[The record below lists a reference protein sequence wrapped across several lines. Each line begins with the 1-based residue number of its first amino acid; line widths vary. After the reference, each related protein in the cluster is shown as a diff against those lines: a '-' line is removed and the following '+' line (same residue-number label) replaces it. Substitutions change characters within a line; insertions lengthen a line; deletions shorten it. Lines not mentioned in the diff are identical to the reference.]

1 MSITLLIF
9 LAACVLIIAVL
20 YSSVGHG
27 GASGYIAVMVLFGVA
42 PSVIK
47 PTALLLNIVVSAIT
61 AIYFFRAGHFS
72 WRLFWPFAI
81 TSIPC
86 SFIGGATNLPPHIYN
101 PLVGIILLFSAYR
114 LFSHQEESITSKFP
128 LLPTALSVGAILGLL
143 SGLTGV
149 GGGIFL
155 SPLLLLMRWG
165 KAKTVAAV
173 AALFILV
180 NSVAGLMGHMSGLQV
195 IPHFAPLLAAVAL
208 GGGVAGAIAGS
219 RHMPA
224 AGIVRALAIVLGIA
238 GAKLMFI

>member
-1 MSITLLIF
+1 
-9 LAACVLIIAVL
+9 
-20 YSSVGHG
+20 
-27 GASGYIAVMVLFGVA
+27 
-42 PSVIK
+42 
-47 PTALLLNIVVSAIT
+47 VSAIT

-101 PLVGIILLFSAYR
+101 PLLGIILLFSAYR
-114 LFSHQEESITSKFP
+114 LFSHQEENITAKFP
-128 LLPTALSVGAILGLL
+128 LLPMALSVGAILGLL

-165 KAKTVAAV
+165 KAKAVAAI
-173 AALFILV
+173 AALFILA

-195 IPHFAPLLAAVAL
+195 IPHFALLLAAVAL
-208 GGGVAGAIAGS
+208 GGGVIGAIAGS

-238 GAKLMFI
+238 GAKLMLI